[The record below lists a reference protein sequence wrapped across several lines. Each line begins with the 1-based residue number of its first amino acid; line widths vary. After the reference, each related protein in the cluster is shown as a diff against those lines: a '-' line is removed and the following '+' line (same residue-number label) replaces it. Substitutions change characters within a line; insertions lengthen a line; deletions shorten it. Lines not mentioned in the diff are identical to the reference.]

1 MKKRRLSLLLVT
13 SMVLSVSL
21 LSSGCSSKT
30 AASKTAAPDTAAAN
44 TTEADTTEAGTTASD
59 ADALKVGAP
68 LWEAGGKRDKIVVVS
83 DIHLGIE
90 DKYTETLKNLP
101 LLIDFLQRVQ
111 NTRDVRELV
120 IDGDFLD
127 EWFLP
132 VYYPSYTD
140 QKQFYKGIIDNN
152 QDVFNELNKVIE
164 SGVKLVYVPG
174 NHDMTL
180 EADVLQEAIPKLIQA
195 RDATGLG
202 RYQTGDRNEIVIE
215 HGHRYDVFSAPD
227 TVTNK
232 ELCGNQDTILPAG
245 YIYVRYAATWVLEGR
260 PSVKKDLPVI
270 TDVPDKS
277 DTDQYGAYLYYALL
291 KNISERMTPNEDLNE
306 KIFDLHISGFN
317 DAYTYLDFYP
327 AKQADGT
334 ISAPVLYKNIQR
346 TWEERQKIN
355 GVKVPVSFIEAL
367 AGANDWSYYAK
378 QAKAQYLDNPDEK
391 VDVVVFGHTH
401 VPEYHDMSDGKYFLN
416 DGTWIDHNTDYPQAT
431 RTFAVIT
438 TADKDT
444 ASLYQY
450 GEDGSVVDI
459 AASVSK

>member
-1 MKKRRLSLLLVT
+1 
-13 SMVLSVSL
+13 
-21 LSSGCSSKT
+21 
-30 AASKTAAPDTAAAN
+30 
-44 TTEADTTEAGTTASD
+44 
-59 ADALKVGAP
+59 
-68 LWEAGGKRDKIVVVS
+68 
-83 DIHLGIE
+83 
-90 DKYTETLKNLP
+90 
-101 LLIDFLQRVQ
+101 
-111 NTRDVRELV
+111 
-120 IDGDFLD
+120 
-127 EWFLP
+127 
-132 VYYPSYTD
+132 
-140 QKQFYKGIIDNN
+140 
-152 QDVFNELNKVIE
+152 
-164 SGVKLVYVPG
+164 
-174 NHDMTL
+174 MTL

-245 YIYVRYAATWVLEGR
+245 YIYARYAATWVLEGR

-317 DAYTYLDFYP
+317 DVYTYLDFYP
-327 AKQADGT
+327 AKQSDGT

-367 AGANDWSYYAK
+367 AGANDWSYYVK
-378 QAKAQYLDNPDEK
+378 QAKEQYLDNPDEK

>member
-30 AASKTAAPDTAAAN
+30 AASKTAAPDTGAAN

-245 YIYVRYAATWVLEGR
+245 YIYARYAATWVLEGR

-270 TDVPDKS
+270 TDIPDKS